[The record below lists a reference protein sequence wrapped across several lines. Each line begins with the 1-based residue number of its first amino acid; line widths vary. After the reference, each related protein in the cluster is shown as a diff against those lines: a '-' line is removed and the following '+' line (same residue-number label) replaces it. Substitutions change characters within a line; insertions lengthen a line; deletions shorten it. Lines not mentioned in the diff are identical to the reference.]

1 MRKPVVDYKKL
12 RLSNINSPEY
22 SHLLLLLGWLGYF
35 ALYLLTE
42 NLISYDRCYVVHCRL
57 DDLIPFN
64 EWFVIP
70 YVGWYVLIA
79 VSLLYFA
86 LYNVT
91 GFRQLQIYIMI
102 TQAVA
107 MVAYIIFPN
116 MQTMRPDTFAHD
128 NLLTK
133 LVGVIYAADTP
144 SNVCPSLH
152 VAYSIGIASV
162 WLKEKS
168 ASKTW
173 KVILVF
179 IVALICA
186 STWFMKQ
193 HSVVDAIAAIPVCV
207 LAEWLVFHLWDKKI
221 RGIKE

>member
-1 MRKPVVDYKKL
+1 MKKPVVDYHKL
-12 RLSNINSPEY
+12 RLNNITTPEY
-22 SHLLLLLGWLGYF
+22 SHLLLLLGWVGYF
-35 ALYLLTE
+35 IGYLLTE
-42 NLISYDRCYVVHCRL
+42 NLIPYDKCYVVHCKL
-57 DDLIPFN
+57 DDLIPFC

-91 GFRQLQIYIMI
+91 GFKQLQIYIMI

-107 MVAYIIFPN
+107 MVVYVLFPN
-116 MQTMRPDTFAHD
+116 MQIGRPDTFTHE

-133 LVGVIYAADTP
+133 LVGIIYAADTP
-144 SNVCPSLH
+144 TGVCPSLH

-168 ASKTW
+168 ASRCW
-173 KVILVF
+173 KITVVCLVIL
-179 IVALICA
+179 ISA

-193 HSVVDAIAAIPVCV
+193 HSVLDAVAAIPVCV
-207 LAEWLVFHLWDKKI
+207 LAEWLVFHLWDQKI
-221 RGIKE
+221 RGVKR